1 MPNIENPEN
10 PVPDRGV
17 AAGPSSL
24 RRRWLLNGALL
35 ILIGVLV
42 WLAVHRAGLE
52 KKVSSPPLTALT
64 TEAVSKL
71 RIQRPDQP
79 AIVLEKS
86 GTFWTL
92 SKPVPARANPFNV
105 ESLLR
110 VISAPGDTRFSA
122 KAGELAKFG
131 LDKPQSRLW
140 LNDQE
145 IAFGSLHPLNNRIYV
160 LYQNEVVLIPGHY
173 LGPVLYPY
181 PNFIDSRLFE
191 ENRKLTS
198 IGLPDFTLSLE
209 NGAWQKN
216 PPDSKLTSDRMN
228 DFAAEW
234 QNARALGVE
243 KYSGKPVL
251 DRITIA
257 STHEAKNE
265 KLVLGI
271 LAYKPSFVLLRPE
284 ENLEYHFTEET
295 GKRLLSLSPGNE

>member
-1 MPNIENPEN
+1 MPDTEKPVNPA
-10 PVPDRGV
+10 PDRGADAV
-17 AAGPSSL
+17 LSGL
-24 RRRWLLNGALL
+24 RQRWLLNGALL
-35 ILIGVLV
+35 ILIGLLG
-42 WLAVHRAGLE
+42 WLAVHRAGQE
-52 KKVSSPPLTALT
+52 KEVTGPPLTAMA
-64 TEAVSKL
+64 TEAISQL
-71 RIQRPDQP
+71 RIERPDQTV
-79 AIVLEKS
+79 IVLEKT
-86 GTFWTL
+86 GTAWKLT
-92 SKPVPARANPFNV
+92 KPVPARANLFNV

-110 VISAPGDTRFSA
+110 VISAPGDTRFTS
-122 KAGELAKFG
+122 KSGELVKFG

-160 LYQNEVVLIPGHY
+160 LYKNEVVLIPGHY

-181 PNFIDSRLFE
+181 TNFIDSRLFE

-198 IGLPDFTLSLE
+198 IKLPDFTLSLE

-251 DRITIA
+251 DRIIIA
-257 STHEAKNE
+257 STHEANNE

-271 LAYKPSFVLLRPE
+271 LAYKPSFVLHRSE

-295 GKRLLSLSPGNE
+295 GKRLLNLSPGIE